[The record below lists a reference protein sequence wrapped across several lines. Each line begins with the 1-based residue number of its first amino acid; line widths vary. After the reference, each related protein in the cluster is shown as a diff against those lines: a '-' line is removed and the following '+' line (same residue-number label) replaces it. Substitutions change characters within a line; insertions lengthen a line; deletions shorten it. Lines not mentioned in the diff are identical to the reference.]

1 VTKDEYVRTICVE
14 GIMVDIGMDDP
25 GQQYFYEYDLNGK
38 HYEKGCG
45 AYNFDYIET
54 IFNDLCPRYRELNY
68 KDFWETEQMT
78 KDEIQELSQYRM
90 LIEGYKKQYV

>member
-1 VTKDEYVRTICVE
+1 MKGEYVRTIYVE
-14 GIMVDIGMDDP
+14 GIMVDIKKDDVS
-25 GQQYFYEYDLNGK
+25 QQYFYEYNLNGR

-45 AYNFDYIET
+45 AYNSDYIET

-68 KDFWETEQMT
+68 KDFWETEWMT

-90 LIEGYKKQYV
+90 LIEGSKKRYV